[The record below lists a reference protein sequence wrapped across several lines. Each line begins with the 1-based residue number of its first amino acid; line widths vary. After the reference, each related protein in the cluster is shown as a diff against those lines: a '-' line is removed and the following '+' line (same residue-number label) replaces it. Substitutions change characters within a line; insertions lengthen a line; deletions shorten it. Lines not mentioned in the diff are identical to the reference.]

1 MARFST
7 LRLGAWPA
15 RLLTVLRTVAL
26 AAVLLLPVAILAG
39 WLEKFAGTT
48 LRKGPP
54 ISAALESAM
63 RHVRGLPPRA
73 DVVALAA
80 QGTPEG
86 HWRFV
91 SKSGE
96 MYTVGNPDEMKRV
109 VSVLHPEARPGARLS
124 LYITQD
130 TVLRDR
136 IALKALPA
144 GIDLSVVVGTESYRL
159 LRRSESTGERYFAE
173 FRPNLVV
180 EMGDKRL
187 FDEAAWQLA
196 RPLDAARV
204 RVLALEPGGP
214 STLPASPRID
224 PVSKRA
230 LVDPIDP
237 ASLAPAMRGVTG
249 QTLVIVARMERDLVI
264 VRPSN
269 GPEQVVLLAKD
280 LLKAAAASDVSLVVL
295 LSSSTPRQPGGRN
308 WLWQKVEVQGLEEAL
323 GNARVADFL
332 NALGSPSRRLAVVA
346 LPQGQRT
353 GLDLQPAGELASA
366 TPARP
371 VAEFFS
377 NAVADLTGRITA
389 TSMLASVRSAAHQQ
403 ELDHRL
409 LPGVPSEVQIGYGLL
424 IVLGL
429 LGVPVSR
436 HWWVRVWP
444 PEAADDYAGQTGY
457 WAACATRGLAFGLV
471 FVPLTA
477 LVSAPYSLG
486 SQVREAV
493 TAPARLWRR
502 RLPGPAEEPIARI
515 AAAAAPPL
523 ESELTDIDD
532 DADGDALADETD
544 QARPRFLSRRR

>member
-1 MARFST
+1 M
-7 LRLGAWPA
+7 
-15 RLLTVLRTVAL
+15 RTVAL
-26 AAVLLLPVAILAG
+26 AAVLILPVAILAG

-54 ISAALESAM
+54 ISAALESAVL
-63 RHVRGLPPRA
+63 HVRSLPPKA

-91 SKSGE
+91 SRSGE
-96 MYTVGNPDEMKRV
+96 MYTGGNPDEMKRV
-109 VSVLHPEARPGARLS
+109 VSVLHPEARPGARLA
-124 LYITQD
+124 LYMTQD

-136 IALKALPA
+136 VALKSLPP
-144 GIDLSVVVGTESYRL
+144 GIDLSVVVGAESYRL
-159 LRRSESTGERYFAE
+159 LRRSESTGERFFAE
-173 FRPNLVV
+173 IRPNLVI

-204 RVLALEPGGP
+204 RILALEPGGP
-214 STLPASPRID
+214 STLSASPRID

-237 ASLAPAMRGVTG
+237 VSLAPAMRGVAG

-264 VRPSN
+264 VRPSS
-269 GPEQVVLLAKD
+269 GPEHVLLAKD
-280 LLKAAAASDVSLVVL
+280 LLKAAAAADVSLVVL
-295 LSSSTPRQPGGRN
+295 LTASTPRQPGGRN
-308 WLWQKVEVQGLEEAL
+308 WLWQKVEVRGLEEAL
-323 GNARVADFL
+323 SNARVADFL

-353 GLDLQPAGELASA
+353 ALDLQPAGELTSA

-371 VAEFFS
+371 AAEFFS
-377 NAVADLTGRITA
+377 NAVADLTGRVTT

-429 LGVPVSR
+429 LGVPASR
-436 HWWVRVWP
+436 LWWARVWP
-444 PEAADDYAGQTGY
+444 PETVEDYAGQTGY
-457 WAACATRGLAFGLV
+457 WAARATRGLAFGLV

-477 LVSAPYSLG
+477 VVSAPYSLG
-486 SQVREAV
+486 GQVREAV
-493 TAPARLWRR
+493 TAPLRLWRR
-502 RLPGPAEEPIARI
+502 RAPGPAGQPAEPAPSVAAPVPPQLAAARTAPVAPPPAAARI
-515 AAAAAPPL
+515 
-523 ESELTDIDD
+523 DIDD
-532 DADGDALADETD
+532 GAHGAVLQDEPD
-544 QARPRFLSRRR
+544 EDRPRFLSRR